1 MEMLLSST
9 IEVAI
14 GQEKKNKQPYS
25 NTRQLFHLSVWPTES
40 SSFFPSRTLTP
51 TPPLHTRQAEHT
63 LSHAG
68 RPQWASHR
76 WNQVGS
82 SVAND

>member
-14 GQEKKNKQPYS
+14 GQEKKKKKQPYS

-51 TPPLHTRQAEHT
+51 TPPLHTDRPSIRFHT
-63 LSHAG
+63 PVGHSGLPIAG
-68 RPQWASHR
+68 IKWEA
-76 WNQVGS
+76 V
-82 SVAND
+82 

>member
-14 GQEKKNKQPYS
+14 GQEKKKNKQPYS

-40 SSFFPSRTLTP
+40 SSFFLHAHSHPHHLCTQDRLSIRFHTP
-51 TPPLHTRQAEHT
+51 VGHSGLPI
-63 LSHAG
+63 AG
-68 RPQWASHR
+68 IKWEA
-76 WNQVGS
+76 V
-82 SVAND
+82 